1 MPSPQSTLAALPP
14 GKRPAVTLGKQPEPT
29 PTDAPCAWGAGGR
42 FSRRS
47 KRISLFFRADT
58 HRQSIQIS
66 CVNPGRPE
74 SGRDYITQK
83 FVEATVLCS
92 PSARRAEEAARRA
105 EEAACRA
112 EAAAWRAEA
121 AAGCALQQWGLM
133 RLARPRARRPRS
145 AAARTREGRQV
156 LRPYRRTV
164 RAPVASPRSRGR
176 YRPWQCRPASSARC
190 R

>member
-92 PSARRAEEAARRA
+92 PSARRAEEAA
-105 EEAACRA
+105 CRA